1 MLLEIYTPDK
11 KVFEGQ
17 VDSATFPG
25 SKGNFQVLN
34 NHAALIST
42 LEKGKVA
49 YRIKNDIHEILILG
63 GVVEVKNNKVVLLA
77 EGIADNL

>member
-25 SKGNFQVLN
+25 SKGSFQVLN
-34 NHAALIST
+34 NHAPIIST
-42 LEKGKVA
+42 LDKGRVVYK
-49 YRIKNDIHEILILG
+49 IKNEVNEMLILG
-63 GVVEVKNNKVVLLA
+63 GVVEVKNNKAVLLA
-77 EGIADNL
+77 KGIAESV